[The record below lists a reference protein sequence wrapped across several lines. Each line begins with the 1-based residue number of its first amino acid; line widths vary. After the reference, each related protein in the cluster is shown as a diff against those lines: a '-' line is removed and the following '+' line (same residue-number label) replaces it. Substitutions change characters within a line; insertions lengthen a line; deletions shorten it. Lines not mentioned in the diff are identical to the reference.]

1 MLRAAASAA
10 LTAVLAVTAAAQGHT
25 ADVPG
30 MSVSIVA
37 ASGFAGHAFVY
48 AQVSDSTFAYPAP
61 TGSGHQSPYYAQ
73 WVRETFGSPA
83 CPWIWAVYVFDRA
96 TNVQINAP
104 PPSAPQPNFGTTTSL
119 CASPTASPADEPPM
133 ADAAARL
140 DLDLRVA
147 LSPPRPVAGSP
158 AVLSAVLSGTLSQD
172 LNLYLN
178 MAIEDWSVTR
188 WSVDFGDGKTAALA
202 GQLAPELSLSH
213 TYLSAGT
220 YDARVVAVITG
231 HAQAARYD
239 RYGAVHLARLP
250 FSVEVGNNTLATTR
264 TPPTRT
270 YVPPQAVVTVSP
282 ALDGATVAGP
292 ASFRHVDVLRGALT
306 DLSIH
311 LLITREAWIRIV
323 GTPAGTGHTALL
335 RWRYNGHGSDA
346 PAGVGTSPGQIGG
359 PAEPLRLQW
368 DQPDRLAGSQPQDY
382 VVPVTLYIQTRFSDG
397 HVALYAIESSFSVT
411 VNFAAQSG

>member
-1 MLRAAASAA
+1 MLRAAASVV
-10 LTAVLAVTAAAQGHT
+10 LTAVLAATAAAQGHT

-37 ASGFAGHAFVY
+37 TSGFAGHAFVY
-48 AQVSDSTFAYPAP
+48 AEVSDATLAYPAP
-61 TGSGHQSPYYAQ
+61 TGTGHQSPYYAQ
-73 WVRETFGSPA
+73 WVREPFGTST

-104 PPSAPQPNFGTTTSL
+104 PPSAPQPNFGTTSSL
-119 CASPTASPADEPPM
+119 GASPTSSPAEEPPM

-158 AVLSAVLSGTLSQD
+158 AVLSAVLSGALSQD

-188 WSVDFGDGKTAALA
+188 WSVDFGDGQTAALA

-239 RYGAVHLARLP
+239 RYGTVHLARLP
-250 FSVEVGNNTLATTR
+250 FSVEVGNSTLATTR
-264 TPPTRT
+264 TPPART
-270 YVPPQAVVTVSP
+270 YVPPQGVVTVSP

-292 ASFRHVDVLRGALT
+292 ASFRHIDVLRGALT

-311 LLITREAWIRIV
+311 LLITREGWIRIA

-335 RWRYNGHGSDA
+335 QWRYNGHGSDA
-346 PAGVGTSPGQIGG
+346 PAGIGTRPGRIGE

-368 DQPDRLAGSQPQDY
+368 DQPDRLAGSQLEDY

-397 HVALYAIESSFSVT
+397 HVALYAIESTFLVT
-411 VNFAAQSG
+411 VDFAAQSG